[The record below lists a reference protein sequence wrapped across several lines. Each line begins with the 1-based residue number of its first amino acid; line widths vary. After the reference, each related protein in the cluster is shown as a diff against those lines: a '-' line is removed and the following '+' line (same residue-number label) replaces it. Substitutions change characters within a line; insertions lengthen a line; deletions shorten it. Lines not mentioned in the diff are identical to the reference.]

1 MADISLKPVVA
12 LRASEA
18 IYEQIRTMILN
29 GELKPGDRLPS
40 ERQMMDMLQ
49 RSRPT
54 IREALR
60 MLERE
65 GFIKTSHGSSGAVI
79 QTPST
84 TTLEQSFEAM
94 FRVNRITI
102 RELGEYRD
110 FNEIQVAGWAAER
123 RTQEDIESLRECLR
137 ESAQRLN
144 DYRAFL
150 EADRPFHHILTLASK
165 NTVAQIQENV
175 LYACIRQPLYDT
187 FEALPPA
194 DRCALCEHI
203 HRKHTAVADAIAAGD
218 VQAAREKMAV
228 HVIPFIS
235 EDLISLE

>member
-1 MADISLKPVVA
+1 MADIALKPVVA

-18 IYEQIRTMILN
+18 IYEQIRNMILN

-65 GFIKTSHGSSGAVI
+65 GFIKTSHGSTGAVV
-79 QTPST
+79 QAPST

-94 FRVNRITI
+94 LRVNRITV

-110 FNEIQVAGWAAER
+110 LNEIQVAAWAAER
-123 RTQEDIESLRECLR
+123 RTEEDIEKLRRCLQ
-137 ESAQRLN
+137 ESAPLFG

-150 EADRPFHHILTLASK
+150 PADEPFHGILAKASQ
-165 NTVAQIQENV
+165 NTVAQIQERV
-175 LYACIRQPLYDT
+175 LFTCIKQHLYST
-187 FEALPPA
+187 FEALSPA
-194 DRCALCEHI
+194 DRYALCGHI
-203 HRKHTAVADAIAAGD
+203 HRKHTAVAEAVIAGD
-218 VQAAREKMAV
+218 AKAAREKMAV
-228 HVIPFIS
+228 HVIPLIS